1 MSARIYQ
8 PSKTAMSSGV
18 AKTKE
23 WVLEFAASKP
33 RRKDPLTGWNS
44 ADETQTQV
52 RLNSIRLRRRKP
64 MPPAKALPHALT
76 SHGPRK
82 ERLSLI
88 VITSNSTASALG
100 RISAIIRIRA

>member
-44 ADETQTQV
+44 ADETNTQV
-52 RLNSIRLRRRKP
+52 RLKFDTLEAAQAYAASKGIAARVDQSRARKRAIKSYSDNFKFDRVSP
-64 MPPAKALPHALT
+64 W
-76 SHGPRK
+76 SH
-82 ERLSLI
+82 
-88 VITSNSTASALG
+88 
-100 RISAIIRIRA
+100 